1 MPQTQV
7 QIRMEKELK
16 EKAEVLFAEMGMN
29 ISTAVNVYFRQVIRD
44 GKIPF
49 EISLRNDG
57 FYNELNQSR
66 LRESIAQLKSGSV
79 VVKTMAELEAMEK

>member
-7 QIRMEKELK
+7 QIRMDKELK

-49 EISLRNDG
+49 EISLRNDE
-57 FYNELNQSR
+57 FYSDFNQSR
-66 LRESIAQLKSGSV
+66 LRESISQVKNGNV

>member
-7 QIRMEKELK
+7 QIRMDKELK

>member
-7 QIRMEKELK
+7 QIRMDKELK

-29 ISTAVNVYFRQVIRD
+29 ISTAVNIYFRQVIRD

-57 FYNELNQSR
+57 FYSDFNQSR
-66 LRESIAQLKSGSV
+66 LRDSISQLKSGNV